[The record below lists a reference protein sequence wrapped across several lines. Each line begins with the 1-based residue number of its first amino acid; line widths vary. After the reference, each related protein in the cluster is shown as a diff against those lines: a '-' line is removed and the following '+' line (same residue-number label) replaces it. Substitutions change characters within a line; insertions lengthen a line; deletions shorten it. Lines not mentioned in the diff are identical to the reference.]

1 MFIGHF
7 GVGFAAKKL
16 TSKPSLGTLFIAAQ
30 FIDLLWPLLLM
41 LGVERVAIQPGI
53 TAVTPLDFQ
62 YYPYSHSLFA
72 TLFWGVMVG
81 GAYFLLRKDRR
92 GAIWLGVLVLS
103 HWLLD
108 FLTHRPDL
116 PLAPGAAKVG
126 LGLWN
131 SLPATLIVEGLIF
144 AVGVYLYQRSTRPKN
159 KTGSIA
165 LWSLVG
171 FLVIVY
177 LGNIFGPPPE
187 SVEML
192 PIVGMSQWLLVAWG
206 YWVDRNREPALKS
219 R

>member
-7 GVGFAAKKL
+7 GVGFAAKKV
-16 TSKPSLGTLFIAAQ
+16 SSRPSLGTLFLAAQ
-30 FIDLLWPLLLM
+30 FIDLLWPVLLL
-41 LGVERVAIQPGI
+41 LGIERVAVQPGI
-53 TAVTPLDFQ
+53 TVVTPFDFQ
-62 YYPYSHSLFA
+62 YYPISHSLLA
-72 TLFWGVMVG
+72 AGVWGVVVG
-81 GAYFLLRKDRR
+81 GIYFALRKDRQ
-92 GAIWLGVLVLS
+92 GAVWLGLLVLS

-108 FLTHRPDL
+108 FLSHRPDL

-144 AVGVYLYQRSTRPKN
+144 TVGVYLYQKTTRPKN

-171 FLVIVY
+171 FLVIIY

-187 SVEML
+187 SVEAL
-192 PIVGMSQWLLVAWG
+192 PVVGMAQWLLVAWG
-206 YWVDRNREPALKS
+206 YWVDRNREE
-219 R
+219 

>member
-53 TAVTPLDFQ
+53 TAVTPLAFQ